1 MLYNYHLGQSGQ
13 SKFQAKFI
21 IFTGQNSEQLAG
33 GNTSKLGVFSRIS
46 QIICHG
52 EFLTD

>member
-1 MLYNYHLGQSGQ
+1 MLHNYHLGQSGQ

-33 GNTSKLGVFSRIS
+33 GKYTKNGGF
-46 QIICHG
+46 Q
-52 EFLTD
+52 